1 MPTIQLKFAPT
12 INSPLVAEAQRFC
25 AWLNEMIF
33 LPADIILTLNN
44 NFSSPTSLINLIALQ
59 VIARRDA
66 LMHSGG
72 LFTPA
77 ETWAL
82 ADELLYTYQEDYP
95 DFDLTNDTDEV
106 TAALAPQPG
115 IVWVQVAPDFQDDNY
130 RAELYRTVQW
140 YEDNYP
146 IMRPLT
152 VTFAP
157 DQAEQVHLPH
167 DLHQDLRLTI
177 NLTPDDIDQTRYNF
191 FQAMERYR
199 GWLQD
204 QFFGETDLT
213 EAENDALIA
222 TEADNILAAYREAFA
237 HALPAQGVFFPQTV
251 TTSRLVLRSFEE
263 DDAPAL
269 YELAKDPAIGP
280 IAGWP
285 VHTSVADSRA
295 NIINF
300 LQVAGTYAVTDRASG
315 QLLGAIGLKLGE
327 NSVSHYDD
335 EPELG
340 YWIGK
345 PYWGQGLI
353 PEASRALIDLAFK
366 QLHFKAIWL
375 CHRADNPQSARVAE
389 KLGFT
394 PVSTRQI
401 KDLTGKLVPDVVN
414 VLRHK

>member
-12 INSPLVAEAQRFC
+12 IKPSLVTVAQHFC

-44 NFSSPTSLINLIALQ
+44 NFSSPTSLINLIVLQ

-106 TAALAPQPG
+106 TAALTPRPG

-130 RAELYRTVQW
+130 RTELYRTVQW

-152 VTFAP
+152 VTFVP

-191 FQAMERYR
+191 FQAIERYR

-222 TEADNILAAYREAFA
+222 TEANNTLVAYRKAFA
-237 HALPAQGVFFPQTV
+237 HALPAQGVFFPQTI
-251 TTSRLVLRSFEE
+251 TTSRLV
-263 DDAPAL
+263 
-269 YELAKDPAIGP
+269 
-280 IAGWP
+280 
-285 VHTSVADSRA
+285 
-295 NIINF
+295 
-300 LQVAGTYAVTDRASG
+300 
-315 QLLGAIGLKLGE
+315 
-327 NSVSHYDD
+327 
-335 EPELG
+335 
-340 YWIGK
+340 
-345 PYWGQGLI
+345 
-353 PEASRALIDLAFK
+353 
-366 QLHFKAIWL
+366 
-375 CHRADNPQSARVAE
+375 
-389 KLGFT
+389 
-394 PVSTRQI
+394 
-401 KDLTGKLVPDVVN
+401 
-414 VLRHK
+414 